1 MKMIKLL
8 KKELNNT
15 KEEFSDGPWC
25 FYAIVLAI
33 AICVTLIICYAF
45 YQSPERECHER
56 THERTMEE
64 YCDSGKLFATDKV
77 TVTDRYLAKS
87 SSGKGVQKCLTV
99 KFNGESYYISDSKLY
114 DKAKKGDKL
123 KGYYVYDYIW
133 DSYCKVLYLA
143 EGKHVRMQEEH

>member
-1 MKMIKLL
+1 MKMIKFL

-15 KEEFSDGPWC
+15 SDDPWC

-33 AICVTLIICYAF
+33 AICFTLIICYAF
-45 YQSPERECHER
+45 CQSSEPER
-56 THERTMEE
+56 HERTMEE

-87 SSGKGVQKCLTV
+87 SSGKGVQKRLTV

-114 DKAKKGDKL
+114 DKVRKGDRL

-133 DSYCKVLYLA
+133 DNYCKVLYLA
-143 EGKHVRMQEEH
+143 EGKHVRMQEEYR

>member
-1 MKMIKLL
+1 MKMIKFL

-15 KEEFSDGPWC
+15 KEEFSDDPWC

-33 AICVTLIICYAF
+33 SICFTLIICYAF
-45 YQSPERECHER
+45 SQSPKRER
-56 THERTMEE
+56 HERTMEE

-87 SSGKGVQKCLTV
+87 SSGKSVQKRLTV

-114 DKAKKGDKL
+114 NKVKKGDKL

-133 DSYCKVLYLA
+133 DSYCKVLYLVD
-143 EGKHVRMQEEH
+143 GKHVRMQEEH

>member
-15 KEEFSDGPWC
+15 KEEFSDDPWC

-45 YQSPERECHER
+45 YQSPEREC
-56 THERTMEE
+56 HERTMEE

-87 SSGKGVQKCLTV
+87 SSGKGVQKRLTV
-99 KFNGESYYISDSKLY
+99 KFNGESYYISNSKLY
-114 DKAKKGDKL
+114 DKVKKGDKL

-133 DSYCKVLYLA
+133 GNYCKVLYLVD
-143 EGKHVRMQEEH
+143 GKHVRMKEEYK